1 MTKTIDKR
9 SLHHITEALTREA
22 LRRNQGRGQMGARL
36 PRLPLYVVHDTR
48 KDPDDKS
55 AWRVCA
61 PGDILGDTEEV
72 AQVVLPRFRVNEQE
86 DTDKLT
92 RDAVSDSISE
102 MLGALNIQQTA
113 S

>member
-1 MTKTIDKR
+1 MAKTIDKR

-22 LRRNQGRGQMGARL
+22 LRRNQGRGQMSRS
-36 PRLPLYVVHDTR
+36 PRLPLFVVHVTS

-61 PGDILGDTEEV
+61 PGDSLGDFEEV
-72 AQVVLPRFRVNEQE
+72 VLIGLPRFRVNEQE
-86 DTDKLT
+86 DTAKLT
-92 RDAVSDSISE
+92 RDAVFDGISE
-102 MLGALNIQQTA
+102 MLDALNIQQAA